1 MQPYPGKLAE
11 QERVLNYY
19 VSWVR
24 RVIKNCFGI
33 LAARGTIFL
42 TPIEASVVNA
52 ERYTLT
58 CIALRNCL
66 RQTNNPPYCPNSFVD
81 CKDSTGDIKKGEWR
95 KIVTER
101 NGALANL
108 PNARGSR
115 QKNDAVEMCCCLM
128 RCLNG
133 EGRVD
138 WQLNHVMPTQ
148 EHNYLLPKNSY
159 VQSITKNQLFDVFM
173 FMHFLRESYGHG
185 SFNEMLG
192 RFVLVLPQDWRWCL
206 NRKLLCKCC
215 SIIVFLLFEKEI
227 IDFKFDFP
235 LLLRG

>member
-66 RQTNNPPYCPNSFVD
+66 RQTNNPPYCPNSFVH

-138 WQLNHVMPTQ
+138 WQLNHVRPTQ

-159 VQSITKNQLFDVFM
+159 VQSITKNQL
-173 FMHFLRESYGHG
+173 
-185 SFNEMLG
+185 
-192 RFVLVLPQDWRWCL
+192 RFKGGKISLV
-206 NRKLLCKCC
+206 
-215 SIIVFLLFEKEI
+215 I
-227 IDFKFDFP
+227 
-235 LLLRG
+235 